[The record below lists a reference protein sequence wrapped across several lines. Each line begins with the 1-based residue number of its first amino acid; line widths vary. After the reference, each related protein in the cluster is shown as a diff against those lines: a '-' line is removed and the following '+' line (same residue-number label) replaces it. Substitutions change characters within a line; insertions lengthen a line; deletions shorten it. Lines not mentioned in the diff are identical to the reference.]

1 MGFLSGKLQAYNVQT
16 ATLQKREITTYFFWN
31 MYQKL
36 AILKNIKKVLFLRK
50 KSMMDQ
56 RLNKVAAL

>member
-16 ATLQKREITTYFFWN
+16 ATLQKRELITYFFWN

>member
-16 ATLQKREITTYFFWN
+16 ATLQKGELTTYFFWN

-36 AILKNIKKVLFLRK
+36 AIFKNIKKVLFLRK
-50 KSMMDQ
+50 KSMVDQ
-56 RLNKVAAL
+56 RLNKVGAL